1 MSSPNQT
8 PLVLRGIFARPE
20 LQYSN
25 WVATRKITHHTSS
38 DEFSSRF
45 SKTMGAH
52 SENDGVRKNL
62 EIFPKDS
69 RHRSAFLAA
78 VILEIFV
85 RDWRRIA
92 RRVFTAVPVVV
103 ENISLEINSF
113 DGACYLILPVTV
125 RDLKTKKGESCHL
138 SQARTVGGT
147 LKIISQSFALLLVFF
162 VVVLFRIVH
171 VFTGKNILCYMSKN
185 LTQWKVLDSIT
196 HTYQVYMYKNSSVIR
211 QQQQSYHA
219 VWDLHVK
226 LVDSKTSQGPRFP
239 RPCEI
244 SANKCTGWHLS
255 SS

>member
-85 RDWRRIA
+85 RQKTHRSA
-92 RRVFTAVPVVV
+92 RFHCCPRCCREYQPGNKFVWWGVLSNLACYGTRSQNNKGGVLSSQPGSNGRWNVENHFSIICSSSRVFV
-103 ENISLEINSF
+103 
-113 DGACYLILPVTV
+113 
-125 RDLKTKKGESCHL
+125 
-138 SQARTVGGT
+138 
-147 LKIISQSFALLLVFF
+147 

-185 LTQWKVLDSIT
+185 LTQWKVLDYNAYIPGI
-196 HTYQVYMYKNSSVIR
+196 YV
-211 QQQQSYHA
+211 
-219 VWDLHVK
+219 
-226 LVDSKTSQGPRFP
+226 
-239 RPCEI
+239 
-244 SANKCTGWHLS
+244 
-255 SS
+255 